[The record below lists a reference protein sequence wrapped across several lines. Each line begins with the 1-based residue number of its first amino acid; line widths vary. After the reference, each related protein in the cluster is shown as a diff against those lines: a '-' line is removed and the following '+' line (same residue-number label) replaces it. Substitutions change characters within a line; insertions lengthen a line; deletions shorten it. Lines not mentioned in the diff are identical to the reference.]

1 MLNLETFCD
10 TAQQGLDFEVSRAC
24 FVAHKLHF
32 AVSGASFVVPKLH

>member
-1 MLNLETFCD
+1 MIQHNREVI
-10 TAQQGLDFEVSRAC
+10 LDFEVSRAC